1 MDATTLNTLDWPTV
15 LEAFAECA
23 YTTLGAESIRHLAP
37 LNDVHAVQLAF
48 DQIDELIALENE
60 GERIPIGGIED
71 ISELLKRSAKGEVL
85 DGTELRQAGQSMGA
99 LRSLAWFL
107 VSHQEETPHLGQLGT
122 LIIVDDLVAD
132 ELDVAF
138 EPNGTLSGRTYPILA
153 ELRAKV
159 SGLHDAIRSTLDS
172 LLRADDMQDLLQ
184 DRFVTLRNERYVLP
198 IKSHAKRWDI
208 GIIHG
213 TSGSGQ
219 TAYIEPK
226 EVVALNNK
234 LRIAQG
240 DLAGEEAKIRA
251 RLSRSLGSC
260 ADDLQHALGQV
271 CTIDVACARHRLAKQ
286 LNATRPVV
294 STAQTI
300 ALVQAR
306 HPVLCLR
313 GIEVVPN
320 DLALNETQ
328 AGLLLTGPN
337 AGGKTISLKTIG
349 LCALLVQM
357 GCFLP
362 AEEGSRMDLFPTILA
377 AIGDAQ
383 TVHEDLSS
391 FSGHLLRLQEMLT
404 ASRPGALLLLD
415 EIASGTDPAQGA
427 PLAQAVL
434 ETLVDT
440 GSTVVVTTHFSRLK
454 SLATVDTRF
463 GGAAME
469 YLDGHPTYR
478 VLDGAL
484 GESRALSTAERM
496 GMSAEVIHRARTLM
510 DHGEGA
516 FATALD
522 ALEEKRSEAEEAK
535 RTAQHQAKSLAER
548 ERTVAR
554 RELVLKQRAEELEQK
569 AAATFLNRLKNA
581 EKTISAVVADLQR
594 NPSHARVKSAK
605 AALKGLEG
613 LGTLKQ
619 PQTPPKPEP
628 FTPQV
633 GARAF
638 VTNLGSDGEIVSIQG
653 NSVRIKL
660 GTLTTTV
667 KRTQLQ
673 KARSKAPE
681 TKPSKPWSS
690 KKKKKRTPSKN
701 GQPLEQ
707 ALRVPAN
714 TLDMRGMR
722 VDEGIEK
729 IEHFLDRCLMTH
741 HDYAFL
747 LHGHGTG
754 ALKQAIRQWL
764 PSSPH
769 VHRWAAA
776 NEDQGGDAF
785 TVVALHS

>member
-1 MDATTLNTLDWPTV
+1 MDVTTLNTLDWPTV
-15 LEAFAECA
+15 LDAFAECA
-23 YTTLGAESIRHLAP
+23 YTTLGAQSIRGLAP

-48 DQIDELIALENE
+48 DQIDELNALENE
-60 GERIPIGGIED
+60 GDRIPVGGIED
-71 ISELLKRSAKGEVL
+71 ISVLLKRSAKGEVL
-85 DGTELRQAGQSMGA
+85 DGDELRQAGQTLGA

-107 VSHQEETPHLGQLGT
+107 VSRQEEIPHLGQLGT

-153 ELRAKV
+153 ELRSKV
-159 SGLHDAIRSTLDS
+159 SSLHDAIRNTLDS

-184 DRFVTLRNERYVLP
+184 DRFVTLRNDRYVLP

-240 DLAGEEAKIRA
+240 ELASEEAKIRA

-260 ADDLQHALGQV
+260 AADLNYALEQV
-271 CTIDVACARHRLAKQ
+271 CIIDTACARYRFAKQ
-286 LNATRPVV
+286 LEATRPIV
-294 STAQTI
+294 STSQTI
-300 ALVQAR
+300 ALIQAR

-313 GIEVVPN
+313 GIDVVPN
-320 DLALNETQ
+320 DLALNSTQ
-328 AGLLLTGPN
+328 SGLLLTGPN

-362 AEEGSRMDLFPTILA
+362 ADEGSRMDLFPTILA

-391 FSGHLLRLQEMLT
+391 FSGHLLRLQEMLA
-404 ASRPGALLLLD
+404 ASAPGALLLLD

-427 PLAQAVL
+427 PLAQAVM
-434 ETLVDT
+434 ETMVD
-440 GSTVVVTTHFSRLK
+440 GGATVVVTTHFSRLK
-454 SLATVDTRF
+454 SLATVDVRF

-478 VLDGAL
+478 VLEGAL

-496 GMSAEVIHRARTLM
+496 GMAPDVILRARTLM
-510 DHGEGA
+510 DRGEGA

-522 ALEEKRSEAEEAK
+522 ALEEKRSEAAEAK

-548 ERTVAR
+548 ERAVAK
-554 RELVLKQRAEELEQK
+554 RERVLKQRAEELEQK
-569 AAATFLNRLKNA
+569 AAAAFVTRLKNA

-594 NPSHARVKSAK
+594 NPSHQRIKSAR

-613 LGTLKQ
+613 LGQLKA
-619 PQTPPKPEP
+619 PQAPPKPEP
-628 FTPQV
+628 FVPQV
-633 GARAF
+633 GSRAF
-638 VTNLGSDGEIVSIQG
+638 VASLGSDGEIVSIQG

-667 KRTQLQ
+667 KRSQLE
-673 KARSKAPE
+673 KARTKVAPA
-681 TKPSKPWSS
+681 KSSKPQPS
-690 KKKKKRTPSKN
+690 KKKNNRAKKTSGR
-701 GQPLEQ
+701 PLEQ

-729 IEHFLDRCLMTH
+729 IEHFLDRCLVSH

-769 VHRWAAA
+769 VQRWAAA

-785 TVVALHS
+785 TVVALNS